1 MPSSHPTAVT
11 IPVAILDKE
20 AALRQRI
27 LAAFERQA
35 RVVGPRGVIISE
47 LVAELGISSKT
58 LYRHF
63 DTKDHIVRE
72 LMTAWSDRWFTLQQR
87 GLTDGLGPKQRIETI
102 ALNWVE
108 HLGRFSEQFW
118 LQLERDFPEAYQVY
132 QQQYKTFLERSR
144 HNLVEVVREG
154 LSPDLALSTLMSMIT
169 HATDAQVCDQL
180 NLTRKNALL
189 QVIDLWTQG
198 AFRQELLP

>member
-1 MPSSHPTAVT
+1 MSSSHPTVVT
-11 IPVAILDKE
+11 PPVAIRDKE
-20 AALRQRI
+20 VALRRRI
-27 LAAFERQA
+27 LEVFERQA
-35 RVVGPRGVIISE
+35 HVVGPRGVVISE

-63 DTKDHIVRE
+63 DTKGHIVCE
-72 LMTAWSDRWFTLQQR
+72 LMVAWSEHWFTLQQR

-102 ALNWVE
+102 AVNWLD

-118 LQLERDFPEAYQVY
+118 LQLERDFPEANQVY
-132 QQQYKTFLERSR
+132 QQQYQSFLERSR
-144 HNLVEVVREG
+144 RNLVDVVRAD
-154 LSPDLALSTLMSMIT
+154 LNPDLALSTLMSMIT
-169 HATDAQVCDQL
+169 HATDAQVCDQF